1 MIRLNDEIEALQIS
15 FFSEIILDI
24 LSRHEELS
32 LIKVS
37 LFAYLIKSNRSNIY
51 RIYNGKTN
59 NDLVY
64 KAVSLLSGEYQTFCK
79 SMPYILKAVHLL
91 NSIQKISEE
100 NQTLKVCKSD
110 INKISIFKE
119 NSFIDKAI
127 EASKKM
133 SDKQFAKEVINCV

>member
-51 RIYNGKTN
+51 RIYNGKTS

-91 NSIQKISEE
+91 ISIQKISEE
-100 NQTLKVCKSD
+100 NQILKVCKSD

-133 SDKQFAKEVINCV
+133 SDKQFTKEIINCV